1 MDFGTKVTG
10 DPKTK
15 FSGSV
20 LMKNSLPE
28 VSLKTINEKLHSTN
42 GAFMERYPGES
53 GRRQPVHT
61 VYGGAHL
68 FKSDSAQRLGKVA
81 ERALI
86 EGAPDFVVFA
96 RAIGLPLSDELPD
109 VLDYATG
116 LKHRLETGPDAVR
129 EENKAA
135 WLAHTIY
142 ARVQEKLKREPVED
156 FRIDFEDGYG
166 NRPDAEE
173 DGHAESA
180 AIEVANGMAAGT
192 LPPFIGIR
200 IKPFNE
206 ELRARSMR
214 TLDIFVSTLL
224 EKSGGKLPENFVV
237 TLPKITTAEQV
248 KALVD
253 VFDLLEKQTGLAS
266 GSLKMEMMIETTQ
279 SVINSEGRIN
289 LPLLLDA
296 ARGRCI
302 AAHFGTYDYTASCSI
317 TAAHQHMMHPACD
330 FAKHMMQVSF
340 AGTGIWLSDGATNI
354 MPVAPHRAS
363 EGAPLTHDQIDENR
377 AVVHRAWKLHYD
389 HIQHSLVG
397 GFYQGWDLHPA
408 QLPTRYAAVCAF
420 FLESLDAA
428 SERLRNFVEKAAKAT
443 LVGDV
448 FDDAATGQ
456 GLLNYFLR
464 AINCGAVTEDEA
476 TRLTSLTHDD
486 FVSASFVK
494 ILKNRQNL

>member
-1 MDFGTKVTG
+1 MTILLNETLIRTIDQNLRA
-10 DPKTK
+10 
-15 FSGSV
+15 S
-20 LMKNSLPE
+20 NS
-28 VSLKTINEKLHSTN
+28 
-42 GAFMERYPGES
+42 AFMNIYSGET

-68 FKSDSAQRLGKVA
+68 FRGDSAQRLGQVA

-86 EGAPDFVVFA
+86 ENAPDFVVFA
-96 RAIGLPLSDELPD
+96 RAIGLPRCDELPD

-116 LKHRLETGPDAVR
+116 LKHRLETDPDAVR
-129 EENKAA
+129 AENRAA
-135 WLAHTIY
+135 WLAHIIY
-142 ARVQEKLKREPVED
+142 TRVLEKLKREPVED

-180 AIEVANGMAAGT
+180 AIEVANGMKAGT

-206 ELRARSMR
+206 ELYARSRR

-224 EKSGGKLPENFVV
+224 ERTNGKLPDNFVC
-237 TLPKITTAEQV
+237 TLPKITTPEQV
-248 KALVD
+248 AALSD
-253 VFDLLEKQTGLAS
+253 LFDLLEKQSGLAA
-266 GSLKMEMMIETTQ
+266 GSLRMEMMIETTQ
-279 SVINSEGRIN
+279 SIINREGRIN

-354 MPVAPHRAS
+354 MPVGTHRAA
-363 EGAPLTHDQIDENR
+363 EGASLTPNQIDENR

-408 QLPTRYAAVCAF
+408 QLPTRYAAVYAF
-420 FLESLDAA
+420 FLDGLDAA

-464 AINCGAVTEDEA
+464 AINCGALTEDEA
-476 TRLTSLTHDD
+476 LRLSGLTHEEL
-486 FVSASFVK
+486 VSGSFVK
-494 ILKNRQNL
+494 ILRARQQL

>member
-1 MDFGTKVTG
+1 MSQSLSDELTRPITG
-10 DPKTK
+10 ALRDANLAWAQ
-15 FSGSV
+15 S
-20 LMKNSLPE
+20 
-28 VSLKTINEKLHSTN
+28 
-42 GAFMERYPGES
+42 YPGET

-68 FKSDSAQRLGKVA
+68 FKSDTAARLGKVA
-81 ERALI
+81 ERSLL
-86 EGAPDFVVFA
+86 EYAPNFVVFA
-96 RAIGLPLSDELPD
+96 RALDLPKAAELPD
-109 VLDYATG
+109 VLNYATG
-116 LKHRLETGPDAVR
+116 LKQRLETQPETVR
-129 EENKAA
+129 EENPAA
-135 WLAHTIY
+135 WLAYTIY
-142 ARVQEKLKREPVED
+142 SRVHEKLKAEPVED

-173 DGHAESA
+173 DGHAELA
-180 AIEVANGMAAGT
+180 AIEVAGGMAAGT

-206 ELRARSMR
+206 ELRARSFR

-224 EKSGGKLPENFVV
+224 EKSGGKLPDNFVV
-237 TLPKITTAEQV
+237 TLPKITTPAQV
-248 KALVD
+248 AALAD
-253 VFDLLEKQTGLAS
+253 IFDLLEARTGLAS
-266 GSLKMEMMIETTQ
+266 GSLQMEMMIETTQ
-279 SVINSEGRIN
+279 SIINAEGRIN
-289 LPLLLDA
+289 LPLLLQA
-296 ARGRCI
+296 ARGRCT

-317 TAAHQHMMHPACD
+317 TAAHQHMMHPSCD

-354 MPVAPHRAS
+354 MPVGPHRAG
-363 EGAPLTHDQIDENR
+363 EGVALTSDQSDQNR

-389 HIQHSLVG
+389 HVQHSLVG

-408 QLPTRYAAVCAF
+408 QFPTRYAAVYAF

-464 AINCGAVTEDEA
+464 AINCGALTEGEA
-476 TRLTSLTHDD
+476 LKLSSLTHDELR
-486 FVSASFVK
+486 SGSFVK

>member
-1 MDFGTKVTG
+1 MKTSLDNSALEDLSAKVR
-10 DPKTK
+10 DA
-15 FSGSV
+15 
-20 LMKNSLPE
+20 NQ
-28 VSLKTINEKLHSTN
+28 
-42 GAFMERYPGES
+42 AFNQKYPGET

-68 FKSDSAQRLGKVA
+68 FKSDSAERLGGLA
-81 ERALI
+81 RRSLDQF
-86 EGAPDFVVFA
+86 APDFLSFA
-96 RAIGLPLSDELPD
+96 KAIDLPGADELPTSLEQDAALAARLDAD
-109 VLDYATG
+109 VDG
-116 LKHRLETGPDAVR
+116 VR
-129 EENKAA
+129 AENKPA
-135 WLAHTIY
+135 WLAHSIY
-142 ARVQEKLKREPVED
+142 TRVTDKLRREPVED

-173 DGHAESA
+173 DGHAA
-180 AIEVANGMAAGT
+180 AAAKEVATGLHNKT

-214 TLDIFVSTLL
+214 TLDIFLSTLL
-224 EKSGGKLPENFVV
+224 QETNGELPANFVV
-237 TLPKITTAEQV
+237 TLPKITVPEQAA
-248 KALVD
+248 ALAD
-253 VFDLLEKQTGLAS
+253 IFELLEQKTGLAG

-279 SVINSEGRIN
+279 SIINSRGEIN
-289 LPLLLDA
+289 LPLMLDA
-296 ARGRCI
+296 TRRRCV

-354 MPVAPHRAS
+354 MPVAPHRFS
-363 EGAPLTHDQIDENR
+363 EGGAPLTAEQIAENR
-377 AVVHRAWKLHYD
+377 EVVHRAWKLHYD
-389 HIQHSLVG
+389 HIQHSLTG

-408 QLPTRYAAVCAF
+408 QLPTRYAAVYSF
-420 FLESLDAA
+420 FLQSLNAA
-428 SERLRNFVEKAAKAT
+428 SERLRNFVDKAAKAT

-464 AINCGAVTEDEA
+464 ALNCGALTEEEDVE
-476 TRLTSLTHDD
+476 LS
-486 FVSASFVK
+486 
-494 ILKNRQNL
+494 